1 MTRKKYIHKLQQLT
15 LAIYNHP
22 SSLFPEG
29 YKIGEALKHN
39 KNFAKNVPT
48 KFGSYEAA
56 WNSEAVVWACEFYGV
71 SR

>member
-1 MTRKKYIHKLQQLT
+1 MTRKKYIHKMQQLL

-22 SSLFPEG
+22 GSLYPDG
-29 YKIGEALKHN
+29 YKIGEALKHH
-39 KNFAKNVPT
+39 KKFAKEVPA

-56 WNSEAVVWACEFYGV
+56 WNCEIIIWACEHYGV